1 MRCLSLSLLVLLTAC
16 KVFDPSL
23 VEELEQM
30 ESGTP
35 DVPDQPDV
43 PVAVDVFD
51 AGGPPVENGCD
62 GEGMV
67 FPQRPD
73 GEDSSGDEQVI
84 GLHELT
90 LRQDGGRWRTIGR
103 NLDGLCSLPP
113 VPLVECQPREEE
125 SAPQIDG
132 EGGIDNAFG
141 GAFFDL
147 VNATAP
153 ELDQTAREASTQG
166 TGALVLRIRGYNG
179 EANDPRVEVA
189 VLQSVYGFAGT
200 AAETEPSEHTVVEL
214 GAYELDGMTR
224 KPFPNWDGNDW
235 LFPREENFYDGNPE
249 TPVVLANDAYV
260 TNGVLVVALEDNVP
274 FNFASAAIGI
284 SVKLTDAR
292 LVVGI
297 GEGTEMSGRA
307 QLSGRWKIQE
317 MLQSA
322 RTLGICPGSP
332 QFDILARRIDTL
344 ADVLSRPG
352 DDNAIPCDAMSAG
365 VEWAIAP
372 ARLGSLAMGV
382 LPPDLCEGETEE

>member
-1 MRCLSLSLLVLLTAC
+1 MRCLSLTLVLLLTAC
-16 KVFDPSL
+16 SVFDPSL
-23 VEELEQM
+23 VEELEGQDA
-30 ESGTP
+30 ETP
-35 DVPDQPDV
+35 DVPELPDV
-43 PVAVDVFD
+43 PASFDVFD
-51 AGGPPVENGCD
+51 AGGPPVENGCS
-62 GEGMV
+62 GEGMI
-67 FPQRPD
+67 FPTRPS
-73 GEDSSGDEQVI
+73 GEDTSGDEQVI

-166 TGALVLRIRGYNG
+166 TGALVLRVRGYNG

-189 VLQSVYGFAGT
+189 VLQSVYGFSGT
-200 AAETEPSEHTVVEL
+200 AAETEPSAHTVVEL
-214 GAYELDGMTR
+214 GAYELDGVTR
-224 KPFPNWDGNDW
+224 KPFPTWDGNDW
-235 LFPREENFYDGNPE
+235 LFPREENFYDGNTE
-249 TPVVLANDAYV
+249 TPVVIANDAYV
-260 TNGVLVVALEDNVP
+260 ADGVLVVALEDNVP

-297 GEGTEMSGRA
+297 GEGTDMTGRA
-307 QLSGRWKIQE
+307 QLSGRWKVQE

-332 QFDILARRIDTL
+332 QFEILARRIDTL

-365 VEWAIAP
+365 VEWNIAP

-382 LPPDLCEGETEE
+382 LPPDLCETDAE